1 MKYNIF
7 NSIATWSLK
16 KRINRIN
23 SFINE
28 PVKTQKNVLKSL
40 LKKAKDTKWGKKY
53 KYDFIKNYN
62 DFKSSSPIV
71 KRSEEHTSELQSPVT
86 ISYAVFC
93 LKKIFLMIRRPP
105 RSTLPLTLFPYT
117 TLFRSNRVFY
127 LSLPFLFSKVS
138 SFS

>member
-40 LKKAKDTKWGKKY
+40 LKKSKGY
-53 KYDFIKNYN
+53 KMG
-62 DFKSSSPIV
+62 
-71 KRSEEHTSELQSPVT
+71 EE
-86 ISYAVFC
+86 I
-93 LKKIFLMIRRPP
+93 
-105 RSTLPLTLFPYT
+105 
-117 TLFRSNRVFY
+117 
-127 LSLPFLFSKVS
+127 
-138 SFS
+138 

>member
-71 KRSEEHTSELQSPVT
+71 KYENIIEHINNMKEGETDILWPGNISFLQNHQELPT
-86 ISYAVFC
+86 IEVN
-93 LKKIFLMIRRPP
+93 I
-105 RSTLPLTLFPYT
+105 
-117 TLFRSNRVFY
+117 
-127 LSLPFLFSKVS
+127 SL
-138 SFS
+138 

>member
-1 MKYNIF
+1 MV
-7 NSIATWSLK
+7 TK

-71 KRSEEHTSELQSPVT
+71 KYENIIEHINNMKKGETDILWPGNISFFAKSSGTTNDRSKYIPITDESLNHSHLRAGKGYALNLLEF
-86 ISYAVFC
+86 IS
-93 LKKIFLMIRRPP
+93 RQ
-105 RSTLPLTLFPYT
+105 
-117 TLFRSNRVFY
+117 
-127 LSLPFLFSKVS
+127 
-138 SFS
+138 